1 MSLLAQ
7 DERLTRRV
15 GAVTLVLLV
24 GTILFFVFLLDRLDL
39 GSPVR
44 IQVYFAHS
52 GSLRAHAP
60 LIVAGQ
66 PVGRIES
73 IDPVPHGAQTPLN
86 GELGSV
92 ARVAIKRKHTWRVPR
107 NAEIFVSSHGPL
119 SERYLEVAPPKDV
132 PGPPVRDGEQF
143 RGADPPSLD
152 SVLSHTWGNMN
163 TFRAF
168 IAEIDPELDALI
180 RELKRLAAQLDSS
193 APDAATAPSLARIRS
208 LAGDVDALVTE
219 LRVTTD
225 ESLGGPVGLAHI
237 AATIKHTRGTIA
249 QARAM
254 FDRLAPKMTA
264 MGDELT
270 RVGGHIAAHDPVAKV
285 QATIALVQETL
296 AKIDPVLAAM
306 DEVMDRFANGEGTIG
321 RLMNDPEFP
330 EDAKDLGKII
340 KRQPWRVIA
349 RPKQ

>member
-15 GAVTLVLLV
+15 GATTLILLCA
-24 GTILFFVFLLDRLDL
+24 TILFLVFLLDRLEL
-39 GSPVR
+39 GSPIR
-44 IQVYFAHS
+44 IRVYFQHS
-52 GSLRAHAP
+52 AALHAHAP

-66 PVGRIES
+66 PIGRIES
-73 IDPVPHGAQTPLN
+73 IDPVPRGATTPLG
-86 GELGSV
+86 GELGTV
-92 ARVAIKRKHTWRVPR
+92 ARVSIEGRHVWRVPR

-119 SERYLEVAPPKDV
+119 SERYLEVGPPAGE
-132 PGPPVRDGEQF
+132 PGPPVRDGEQL
-143 RGADPPSLD
+143 RGVDPPSLD
-152 SVLSHTWGNMN
+152 SVLSHTWANMN

-168 IAEIDPELDALI
+168 MADIEPELDALI
-180 RELKRLAAQLDSS
+180 RELELLAAQLDSS
-193 APDAATAPSLARIRS
+193 APDAATAPSLDRIRS
-208 LAGDVDALVTE
+208 LAGDVDALLTE

-225 ESLGGPVGLAHI
+225 QSLGGDAGFARMSAALA
-237 AATIKHTRGTIA
+237 KTRLTLA

-254 FDRLAPKMTA
+254 FDRLGPKLTA
-264 MGDELT
+264 MGNELS
-270 RVGGHIAAHDPVAKV
+270 RVGGHLAAHDPVTKV
-285 QATIALVQETL
+285 QATVALVQDTL
-296 AKIDPVLAAM
+296 AKIEPVLATM
-306 DEVMDRFANGEGTIG
+306 NEVMDRFANGEGTIG